1 MNEISNPQIRSPL
14 PLGRIYGETKR
25 IAMVFYWFITLI
37 LIGLIAGIII
47 VALQTQ
53 NRLTLTFLAVTILP
67 VLASYFLVYRG
78 LYEFAS
84 LFLAVVLIVMNTVLA
99 TNSLG
104 IHHISV
110 FAFPAILIVASL
122 VISRRTMIF
131 LTALTV
137 VCIGWLVFG
146 ELNGWYTPGVLV
158 SSVPGDFFSASV
170 IITLTAVMARIVS
183 ETLFKN
189 FLDLQNELV
198 ERASIQQQNETLI
211 RELEAKNKE
220 SETLRESLEAL
231 VSTVKFEEIIQNI
244 LDQIKRSIPYDTAS
258 VWRVE
263 GKRQILIA
271 GRNLPDLAATG
282 DNEFDTDDNNSAIP
296 ILQGEVPYILNNNV
310 QEELSDFQIEP
321 HTYVNSWLAIPLKTH
336 GRIIGIIALDGRNK
350 GQFTEHHAQ
359 LAVAFANQVAIALE
373 NARLFNDLQNELH
386 ISEYLINQLESK
398 NAELERFAYTVSH
411 DLKSPLV
418 TINGFLGYLE
428 ADVATNNMERF
439 RHDCNRIRDSVN
451 RMQTL
456 LSELL
461 NLSRIGRIVNP
472 SESIPFHD
480 LVQDA
485 QEIVHGRLTERGVT
499 VTVEPNLPVVYGDR
513 PRLTEVVHNLLD
525 NAAKFMGDQ
534 PDPQVAIGCAG
545 EKNGLPILFV
555 RDNGIGIP
563 YELQGR
569 IFGLFDKLDINSEGT
584 GVGLAIVKRIIE
596 VHGGRIWVESEPG
609 KGSTFFFTLPVEA
622 SQLPE

>member
-1 MNEISNPQIRSPL
+1 MNESSSRQSRSPL
-14 PLGRIYGETKR
+14 SIGKVFGDTKR
-25 IAMVFYWFITLI
+25 IATIFYWFISLI
-37 LIGLIAGIII
+37 LVGLIAGIII
-47 VALQTQ
+47 VVSQTQ
-53 NRLTLTFLAVTILP
+53 NWLTVTFLAVTILP

-78 LYEFAS
+78 KFEFAS
-84 LFLAVVLIVMNTVLA
+84 LFLAVILIIMNTLLA

-131 LTALTV
+131 LTTLTIA
-137 VCIGWLVFG
+137 CIGWLVFG
-146 ELNGWYTPGVLV
+146 ELNGWYTPGVLIN
-158 SSVPGDFFSASV
+158 SVPGDFFSAS
-170 IITLTAVMARIVS
+170 IIIILTAVMARIVS
-183 ETLFKN
+183 EMLFRN
-189 FLDLQNELV
+189 FLDLQNELAMRV
-198 ERASIQQQNETLI
+198 SIQQHNETLI
-211 RELEAKNKE
+211 RELEAKNQE
-220 SETLRESLEAL
+220 SETLRESLEVL
-231 VSTVKFEEIIQNI
+231 VSTIKFEEIIQNI

-282 DNEFDTDDNNSAIP
+282 DNEFETNESNSAVP
-296 ILQGEVPYILNNNV
+296 ILHGDVPYILNNHV
-310 QEELSDFQIEP
+310 QDELVDFQKEP
-321 HTYVNSWLAIPLKTH
+321 HNYVNSWLAIPLKTH

-386 ISEYLINQLESK
+386 ISEYLIKQLEDK
-398 NAELERFAYTVSH
+398 NAELERFTYTVSH

-428 ADVATNNMERF
+428 ADVTSNNMERF
-439 RHDCNRIRDSVN
+439 RHDCARIRDSVN
-451 RMQTL
+451 RMHTL

-472 SESIPFHD
+472 SELIPFHD
-480 LVQDA
+480 LVIEA
-485 QEIVHGRLTERGVT
+485 KEIVHGRLTERGVT
-499 VTVEPNLPVVYGDR
+499 ISIQPDLPIVYGDH
-513 PRLTEVVHNLLD
+513 PRLTEVVYNLLD
-525 NAAKFMGDQ
+525 NAAKFMGSQ
-534 PDPQVAIGCAG
+534 TDPQIEVGCAG
-545 EKNGLPILFV
+545 KENGFYIFFV
-555 RDNGIGIP
+555 RDNGVGIP
-563 YELQGR
+563 EELQGR

-584 GVGLAIVKRIIE
+584 GVGLAIVKRVIE
-596 VHGGRIWVESEPG
+596 VHGGRIWVESKPG
-609 KGSTFFFTLPVEA
+609 KGSTFYFTLPIEA